1 MDMVIHDLEAD
12 MVEAARD
19 EKTAQQEYVMI
30 MSESQKSRAQDVKS
44 ITDKKESRSVLEE
57 KIMESKEA
65 RQMAFDELNN
75 IHEYISELHNS
86 CDFIVENF
94 DLRKEARMNEMES
107 LKNAKAVM
115 EGADF

>member
-1 MDMVIHDLEAD
+1 
-12 MVEAARD
+12 
-19 EKTAQQEYVMI
+19 
-30 MSESQKSRAQDVKS
+30 
-44 ITDKKESRSVLEE
+44 
-57 KIMESKEA
+57 
-65 RQMAFDELNN
+65 MAFDELNN
-75 IHEYISELHNS
+75 IHEYIAELHNS